1 MRFRFCGCF
10 HAVGHIAHGVSN
22 NRPGRRDAESTSSH
36 KFPKMSPGRVT
47 LFDIVVVYSNIRLRT
62 GSKTAVYDC
71 LLKFVTCHTR
81 DVPRARAIE

>member
-1 MRFRFCGCF
+1 MALVIIDVG
-10 HAVGHIAHGVSN
+10 AVMQKVG
-22 NRPGRRDAESTSSH
+22 PTSSH

-47 LFDIVVVYSNIRLRT
+47 LFYIVVVYSNIRLRT

-81 DVPRARAIE
+81 DVPRARAVE